1 MTGRAALR
9 PLGTFLR
16 STVAHLQ
23 TAAGR
28 IRDRAFGTPGRTGS
42 GADVKVRP
50 AFARLR
56 VVLVRVLAALLLM
69 PVSSLISSPTAAQ
82 TTAPG
87 TLINNVAQA
96 TFVRG
101 NTATTVASN
110 TVATMVVPQSSRSTI
125 QLLRTAAGPVLPV
138 SSSAL
143 TPPEVSGP
151 TMCLGSSGMQL
162 LPNPVLIGGATIDPN
177 QPRVYSDTTSYHGG
191 EPVFVRIV
199 DPDQNR
205 DAAVRDTIDL
215 TLRAALGAD
224 TEIIRLTETSAASG
238 IFVGYLQ
245 TTSSAAVPRD
255 CALQVVRDTMLQSSY
270 VDVIDASDTVQAQA
284 LVDPTGFVFDSR
296 TGQAVDG
303 ARVRIVD
310 ALNGTPARVL
320 GDDGV
325 SVFPSEIVTGAQA
338 TDSGG
343 TVYGFAPGSFRFPVV
358 GVGTYRYEIVPPLTH
373 QFPSTADP
381 ADLATLPG
389 APFLINGGSFGAGF
403 VVDAPPAANLDVP
416 LDAAAGVL
424 FLQKSTTTTIAGI
437 GDFVQ
442 YTLRLENTG
451 TGVPLAATRI
461 LDTLPAGLR
470 YRAGS
475 TQVNDARA
483 ADPVI
488 GADARSLTFDT
499 GVLAAGGV
507 VTLRYVVEV
516 TVAARGE
523 TLVNRARADDVDGA
537 VSNDVVA
544 AIQLRSEL
552 NRERAFIAGRVVDG
566 GCDAPAGTSGGVAN
580 VRVYLEDGRYT
591 VTDEEGK
598 YHFEDVPAGS
608 HVVQLDGDTIPDVFE
623 PVICNAKT
631 RHAGRAY
638 SQFVDVS
645 GGQLWRA
652 DFTLATRKPP
662 EGSVALEIGLTA
674 ITPAQATLEATI
686 AVNTVAVG
694 NARLLIMLSNGIAY
708 VADSAAWQG
717 GESLPPSIAGNVVS
731 FKLGERAANSTATLA
746 LQVQTAVGA
755 SLGGSARAVLMFDT
769 PTQTA
774 QRLDPI
780 ELALGGT
787 PQSAARTSAITRGVI
802 AMIKAPRASA
812 AVTTRQPAADAAQVP
827 NVESLAPGVDWVL
840 PIAEFNPSIT
850 SVKVALRHLP
860 DQTVAL
866 SVNGNAVSALNF
878 YGTTLNKAHTVALSY
893 WRGVDIPE
901 GTSELEATVLDGGGA
916 QVARLTRRLNYAGG
930 PVRGELLAEQSE
942 LVADGRTR
950 PVVRLKLTDAQ
961 GKLARPGT
969 LGAFRVDPPHRS
981 WFEVEAL
988 TENQL
993 VATGDR
999 EPTYTVGENGVAALE
1014 LEPTTQSGQ
1023 VVLHLRFG
1031 DGRDQEV
1038 RVWLKPA
1045 ARDWILV
1052 GLAEGTAAHR
1062 TISDNME
1069 AAEGAGFEEGYDDDG
1084 RVAFFAKGRIRG
1096 DFLLTAAYDSARK
1109 SSESLG
1115 RLNDVIEPQRYYTL
1129 YGDAS
1134 EQRNEAASQR
1144 KIYLKLEREQF
1155 YALFGDFD
1163 TGLTV
1168 TELSRYSRTL
1178 NGLRSDYAGERFSL
1192 STFAARTDQNAV
1204 RDELRGDGTSGLYRL
1219 SRAPL
1224 IIGSEVVRIEVRDR
1238 FHTERIVDSR
1248 VQARFLDYSIDY
1260 GAGTLFFKQPVPSRD
1275 ADFNPVFII
1284 VDYETE
1290 GATEED
1296 TTAGGRAALKLAGG
1310 KAEIGASLLH
1320 EGSQAGDRSLA
1331 GVDARWSITDSTEV
1345 RAEIARSDSDFATA
1359 DPKADAYLAEV
1370 THVSGRLDGR
1380 AYIREQEPQFG
1391 LGEQLSTEAATRKIG
1406 VDGRVAITD
1415 RISVQGEAYRQEQLD
1430 RDAERNAASAE
1441 LRYEDEQKG
1450 AGVGLRHVSD
1460 DVNGLTQESE
1470 QAYAQASVDLF
1481 EERLRLRASS
1491 DFTLSDADE
1500 SIDFPAR
1507 SVLGA
1512 DWRLTPDVTFFGEYE
1527 HANGENIA
1535 SDMTRFGVKASP
1547 WNRAQLQSTL
1557 SQEQTESGPRTFANL
1572 GLTQGFQLNERWAL
1586 DVGLDQSNT
1595 LRGPATQ
1602 PLNPRVPLASGS
1614 LSDDFLAAFAG
1625 ALYRSDLWTLT
1636 SRAEFR
1642 NSDLEERAILTG
1654 GFYREPVKGHAF
1666 SMSTM
1671 LLNSDATS
1679 GVESLE
1685 ADVRLGWAYRPV
1697 DSRWIVLDRL
1707 DLIYETRE
1715 DLLAEQDAARIVNNL
1730 NANWQVND
1738 QTQFAV
1744 GYGARYTRTQFGSD
1758 AFSGYSDLI
1767 GMDLR
1772 RDLNDRFDL
1781 GLHVSALNSW
1791 SSGVHDY
1798 AVGVDLGISFAKNVW
1813 VAVGYNLTGF
1823 RDEDFSQNRYT
1834 EQGPFI
1840 KLRVKADQETF
1851 KDLANGLASLR

>member
-1 MTGRAALR
+1 M
-9 PLGTFLR
+9 
-16 STVAHLQ
+16 
-23 TAAGR
+23 
-28 IRDRAFGTPGRTGS
+28 RDRAFGTPGRTGS
-42 GADVKVRP
+42 GADVIVRP

-56 VVLVRVLAALLLM
+56 VVLVRLLASLLLL

-110 TVATMVVPQSSRSTI
+110 TVATVVVPQSSRSTI
-125 QLLRTAAGPVLPV
+125 QLLRTATGSVVPV

-151 TMCLGSSGMQL
+151 TMCLGSSGMQT
-162 LPNPVLIGGATIDPN
+162 LPNPVLIGGASIDPN
-177 QPRVYSDTTSYHGG
+177 QPRVYSDTSSYHGG
-191 EPVFVRIV
+191 EPVFVRVV

-205 DAAVRDTIDL
+205 DSAVRDTIDL
-215 TLRAALGAD
+215 NLRSAQSGD
-224 TEIIRLTETSAASG
+224 TEVIRLTETAVASG
-238 IFVGYLQ
+238 NFVGYLQ
-245 TTSSAAVPRD
+245 TAAGTAAPRD
-255 CALQVVRDTMLQSSY
+255 CSLQVTRDTTLQSSY
-270 VDVIDASDTVQAQA
+270 VDSRDASDAVQAQA
-284 LVDPTGFVFDSR
+284 LIDPTGFVFDSR
-296 TGQAVDG
+296 TGQPVNG

-310 ALNGTPARVL
+310 AITGTSARVL

-343 TVYGFAPGSFRFPVV
+343 TVYSFASGSFRFPVV
-358 GVGTYRYEIVPPLTH
+358 GIGTYRYEIVPPITH

-381 ADLATLPG
+381 ADLASLPG
-389 APFLINGGSFGAGF
+389 APFLINGGSFGTGF
-403 VVDAPPAANLDVP
+403 VVDAPPAANIDVP
-416 LDAAAGVL
+416 LDASAGVL

-475 TQVNDARA
+475 TRVDDARA
-483 ADPVI
+483 ADPLI
-488 GADARSLTFDT
+488 GPDARSLAFDT
-499 GVLAAGGV
+499 GALSAGSV
-507 VTLRYVVEV
+507 ITLRYVVEV
-516 TVAARGE
+516 TAHARGE
-523 TLVNRARADDVDGA
+523 TLVNRARAEDVDGT
-537 VSNDVVA
+537 VSNEVTA
-544 AIQLRSEL
+544 AIQLRNEI
-552 NRERAFIAGRVVDG
+552 NRDRAFIAGRVIDG

-608 HVVQLDGDTIPDVFE
+608 HVVQLDGDTIPEVFE
-623 PVICNAKT
+623 PVICNART

-652 DFTLATRKPP
+652 DFALTTRKPP
-662 EGSVALEIGLTA
+662 EGNVALELTHTS
-674 ITPAQATLEATI
+674 ITAAQATLEATI
-686 AVNTVAVG
+686 AVNAVAVG
-694 NARLLIMLSNGIAY
+694 NTRLLLMLPEGVTY
-708 VADSAAWQG
+708 VSDSAAWQG
-717 GESLPPSIAGNVVS
+717 GEILTPSIAGNVVS
-731 FKLGERAANSTATLA
+731 FKLGERAANSSATVA
-746 LQVQTAVGA
+746 LQVQSPVGTAI
-755 SLGGSARAVLMFDT
+755 GGNARAVLMFDT

-774 QRLDPI
+774 QRLDP
-780 ELALGGT
+780 LDLTLGAGA
-787 PQSAARTSAITRGVI
+787 PNVARHSAITRGVI
-802 AMIKAPRASA
+802 AMIRAPRGHAA
-812 AVTTRQPAADAAQVP
+812 AVKTQPAADPAQLP
-827 NVESLAPGVDWVL
+827 NVESMAPGVDWVL
-840 PIAEFNPSIT
+840 PIAEFNPAIT

-878 YGTTLNKAHTVALSY
+878 YGTTLNQARTVALSY

-901 GTSELEATVLDGGGA
+901 GTSELEATVFDGGGSE
-916 QVARLTRRLNYAGG
+916 VARLTRRLNYSGG
-930 PVRGELLAEQSE
+930 PVRGELLAAGSV
-942 LVADGRTR
+942 LIADGRTR
-950 PVVRLKLTDAQ
+950 PVVRLKLTDADGQ
-961 GKLARPGT
+961 LARPGT
-969 LGAFRVDPPHRS
+969 IGAFRVDPPHRS
-981 WFEVEAL
+981 WFEVRTL

-999 EPTYTVGENGVAALE
+999 EPTYVVGENGIAALE
-1014 LEPTTQSGQ
+1014 LEPTTQTGQ
-1023 VVLHLRFG
+1023 VVLHLRFA
-1031 DGRDQEV
+1031 DGRHQEI
-1038 RVWLKPA
+1038 RTWLKPA

-1069 AAEGAGFEEGYDDDG
+1069 VAEAAGLEEGYTDDG

-1109 SSESLG
+1109 SEAALG

-1134 EQRNEAASQR
+1134 EQRNEAPSQR
-1144 KIYLKLEREQF
+1144 RIYVKLEREQF
-1155 YALFGDFD
+1155 YALFGDFE

-1178 NGLRSDYAGERFSL
+1178 NGLRSDYAGEHFSL
-1192 STFAARTDQNAV
+1192 STFAARTDQNKV

-1219 SRAPL
+1219 TRAPL
-1224 IIGSEVVRIEVRDR
+1224 IIGSDQLRIEVRDR
-1238 FHTERIVDSR
+1238 FHTERVIDSR
-1248 VQARFLDYSIDY
+1248 VLARFLDYSIDY

-1275 ADFNPVFII
+1275 PDFNPVFII

-1290 GATEED
+1290 GASDED
-1296 TTAGGRAALKLAGG
+1296 TTAGGRAALRFASGR
-1310 KAEIGASLLH
+1310 AEIGASLLH
-1320 EGSQAGDRSLA
+1320 EGAQAGDRDL
-1331 GVDARWSITDSTEV
+1331 GGLDARWSITDTTEV
-1345 RAEIARSDSDFATA
+1345 RAEVARSDSDFATTQS
-1359 DPKADAYLAEV
+1359 KADAYVAEV

-1380 AYIREQEPQFG
+1380 AYVREQEPEFG
-1391 LGEQLSTEAATRKIG
+1391 LGEQLSTETATRKMGI
-1406 VDGRVAITD
+1406 DGRYEITG
-1415 RISVQGEAYRQEQLD
+1415 RLAVQGEAYRQEQLD
-1430 RDAERNAASAE
+1430 RDAEREAASAE

-1450 AGVGLRHVSD
+1450 AGLGLRHVAD
-1460 DVNGLTQESE
+1460 DVNGVTQESE
-1470 QAYAQASVDLF
+1470 QAYAQASVDLLD
-1481 EERLRLRASS
+1481 ERLRLRASS
-1491 DFTLSDADE
+1491 DFTLSGADE

-1507 SVLGA
+1507 SIFGA
-1512 DWRLTPDVTFFGEYE
+1512 DWRFTPDVTFFGEYE

-1535 SDMTRFGVKASP
+1535 SDMTRFGVKAAP

-1557 SQEQTESGPRTFANL
+1557 SQEQTEAGPRTFANL

-1595 LRGPATQ
+1595 IRGAATQ

-1625 ALYRSDLWTLT
+1625 ALYRSELWTFT
-1636 SRAEFR
+1636 SRAEYR
-1642 NSDLEERAILTG
+1642 NSDLEQRAILTG

-1671 LLNSDATS
+1671 LLDTDATS
-1679 GVESLE
+1679 SADSFE

-1697 DSRWIVLDRL
+1697 ESRWIVLDRL
-1707 DLIYETRE
+1707 DLIYESRE

-1730 NANWQVND
+1730 NANWLID
-1738 QTQFAV
+1738 EQTQLAV
-1744 GYGARYTRTQFGSD
+1744 GYGARYTRAAFDGDS
-1758 AFSGYSDLI
+1758 FSGYSDLM
-1767 GMDLR
+1767 GADLR
-1772 RDLNDRFDL
+1772 RDLNERFDL
-1781 GLHVSALNSW
+1781 GLHVSTLNSW
-1791 SSGVHDY
+1791 SSHVHEY
-1798 AVGVDLGISFAKNVW
+1798 ALGVDLGISFAKNVW
-1813 VAVGYNLTGF
+1813 VAVGYNFTGF

-1851 KDLANGLASLR
+1851 KDLASGLASLH